1 MPTAFISS
9 VKLKINMKKLF
20 PDTFISDAISM
31 KFQMIGELYISL
43 FWHLI
48 NSFIY
53 LFI

>member
-31 KFQMIGELYISL
+31 KFQMMVNFIFLYFDI
-43 FWHLI
+43 W
-48 NSFIY
+48 
-53 LFI
+53 